1 MMMAY
6 SPASFREVAGAF
18 QQSRALLTAVEL
30 DLFSALAGGP
40 RSAPEVAAARGTDP
54 RATGRLLN
62 VLVALDLVEKADGRF
77 ANGPFAARH
86 LVRGRPEFMAGLMHT
101 VNMWTRWSTLT
112 EAVRRGTAVD
122 AGTDP
127 GDDWRE
133 AFMAA
138 MHWRGRP
145 QAEALAAALDLD
157 GVSRVLDVAGGTGV
171 FSMAF
176 ARARPRLRAV
186 VFDLPAI
193 VPITARYV
201 AEAGLSD
208 RVTAVAGDVMA
219 DDLPGGFDLV
229 LLSAILHSFPPD
241 ENRRLF
247 GKAARALALGGRVV
261 VSEFLVNE
269 DRTGPLQP
277 ALFALNMLVGTPA
290 GDTYTES
297 EIRGW
302 MEDAGLTA
310 VTHTDTEFGTTLM
323 VGEKEVRSE
332 K

>member
-1 MMMAY
+1 MMAY
-6 SPASFREVAGAF
+6 SPTTFREAVGAF
-18 QQSRALLTAVEL
+18 QQCRALLTACEL
-30 DLFSALAGGP
+30 DLFSALGDGP
-40 RSAPEVAAARGTDP
+40 RSAREVAAARGTDP
-54 RATGRLLN
+54 RATDRLLN
-62 VLVALDLVEKADGRF
+62 VLVALDLVEKADDRF
-77 ANGPFAARH
+77 ANGTFAARY
-86 LVRGRPEFMAGLMHT
+86 LVRGRPEFMAGVMHT
-101 VNMWTRWSTLT
+101 VHMWTRWSTLT

-122 AGTDP
+122 AGRDP
-127 GDDWRE
+127 GDDWRD

-138 MHWRGRP
+138 MHWRGGP
-145 QAEALAAALDLD
+145 QAEELAATLALD

-176 ARARPRLRAV
+176 ARKRSDLRAV

-193 VPITARYV
+193 VPITRRYV

-208 RVTAVAGDVMA
+208 RVTAVAGDVTA
-219 DDLPGGFDLV
+219 GDLPRGFDLV

-241 ENRRLF
+241 ENRRLL
-247 GKAARALALGGRVV
+247 GKAVRALTPGGRVV

-269 DRTGPLQP
+269 DRSGPLQP

-302 MEDAGLTA
+302 MDEAGLTA
-310 VTHTDTEFGTTLM
+310 VTRTDTGFGTSVM
-323 VGEKEVRSE
+323 VGGIEK
-332 K
+332 